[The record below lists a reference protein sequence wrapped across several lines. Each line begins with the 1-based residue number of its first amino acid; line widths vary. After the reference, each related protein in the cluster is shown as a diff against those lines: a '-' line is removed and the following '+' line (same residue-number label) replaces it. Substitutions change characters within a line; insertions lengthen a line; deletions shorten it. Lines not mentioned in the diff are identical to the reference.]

1 MHPLYTVRQGAAV
14 KRGPLATVWLAQ
26 DEVLG
31 RAVALKELDN
41 WAARSARSQAAFRFA
56 HLRRL
61 SLNHEGLAPVHG
73 ADSGRG
79 WIVLDHYAA
88 GSLADR
94 SGTFTPDH
102 VRELLQQLLRTLA
115 YLHAQG
121 LVHGAVRPE
130 NLFLAQQGQVLLAD
144 GLGLRLDSEGR
155 ARDAGPCFERL
166 DDQETKYL
174 APECLDGKADRVG
187 HAADLY
193 ALGLTI
199 LELLLGR
206 ASFVQLFPGVQVAA
220 QTWAE
225 WHRSADGLPPL
236 LDLLP
241 EAPADLARV
250 IDRLLLKDPGA
261 RPAAAEALAVLCPP
275 PPEPP
280 RPKPQLWGRNAPK
293 PLAAPAPDVRPAPS
307 PPALEVRGRVGARFV
322 AAGAA
327 VLGLGVVLGLLVRPG
342 SRGEPA
348 AALEEVAQARADL
361 REVSAQLDQARATAE
376 GHASRADRLE
386 AELRG
391 TRANLDQARAE
402 ASRAQGE
409 LAQAREVARR
419 AEERAAILKGELEQA
434 RAVADRSGTSSAR
447 AQGELAQ
454 AHEGARRAEER
465 AAALQGELERAR
477 SDAARAATQAAGL
490 VGERDR
496 ALADL
501 SKCKA
506 AAARQDEELKRA
518 RAELAESGKRIAQ
531 LEGQLKEAGEP
542 RRLPVIEKTPGRSA
556 VVALEKLGGKVGLD
570 AQKAHE
576 DVVLEADLSGTKVTN
591 DDLALLDGLSSLRVL
606 SLASTRVAD
615 AGLTHLEGLAE
626 LRKLNLYDTQTTD
639 AGLASLRGLTRLQ
652 TLCLA
657 TTKVSDKGLAHLKG
671 LVNLQA
677 LSLTNT
683 QTTNDGLVH
692 LQGLVNLQTLHL
704 STTKVTDEGLAH
716 LKGLSQLRTLHLNN
730 TAVSGACLAHLK
742 GMPSLQELQLSYTR
756 INDQGLAYLKAL
768 TSLEEI
774 DLTGTG
780 VSPAAV
786 AALRQALPRCR
797 IQH

>member
-1 MHPLYTVRQGAAV
+1 MHPLYTVRQDAAA
-14 KRGPLATVWLAQ
+14 KRGRLATVWLAR

-31 RAVALKELDN
+31 RGVALKELHN
-41 WAARSARSQAAFRFA
+41 WAARPARSQSAFRFA

-61 SLNHEGLAPVHG
+61 SLSHEGLAPVHG
-73 ADSGRG
+73 ADSDRG
-79 WIVLDHYAA
+79 WLVLDHYAA
-88 GSLADR
+88 GSLAER

-102 VRELLQQLLRTLA
+102 VRELLLQLLRTLA

-130 NLFLAQQGQVLLAD
+130 NLFLARQGQVLLAD
-144 GLGLRLDSEGR
+144 GLGLRLDVEGR
-155 ARDAGPCFERL
+155 ASGAGPCFERL
-166 DDQETKYL
+166 DAEETKYL

-187 HAADLY
+187 SAADLY

-225 WHRSADGLPPL
+225 WHRSTDVLPPL
-236 LDLLP
+236 RDLLP

-261 RPAAAEALAVLCPP
+261 RPSADEALAVLCPP

-280 RPKPQLWGRNAPK
+280 LPQTP
-293 PLAAPAPDVRPAPS
+293 APAPDARPAPS
-307 PPALEVRGRVGARFV
+307 PPAAGVRRRGGVRFV
-322 AAGAA
+322 AIGVA

-342 SRGEPA
+342 SQREPA
-348 AALEEVAQARADL
+348 AALEEVARARADL
-361 REVSAQLDQARATAE
+361 RKVSAELERTRATAE
-376 GHASRADRLE
+376 GHGSRADRLE

-391 TRANLDQARAE
+391 LRADLDRARADADRAGT
-402 ASRAQGE
+402 ASARAKGE
-409 LAQAREVARR
+409 LAQAR
-419 AEERAAILKGELEQA
+419 
-434 RAVADRSGTSSAR
+434 
-447 AQGELAQ
+447 
-454 AHEGARRAEER
+454 EGARRAEER
-465 AAALQGELERAR
+465 AATLKGELERTRAE
-477 SDAARAATQAAGL
+477 AARAATHAAG
-490 VGERDR
+490 VEGERDR

-501 SKCKA
+501 GKCKA

-518 RAELAESGKRIAQ
+518 RAKLAESGERIAR
-531 LEGQLKEAGEP
+531 LEGQLKEAREP
-542 RRLPVIEKTPGRSA
+542 RRLPIIEKTPGRSA
-556 VVALEKLGGKVGLD
+556 VVALQKLGGKVELD
-570 AQKAHE
+570 AQNARE
-576 DVVLEADLSGTKVTN
+576 EVVLEADLGGTKVTN
-591 DDLALLDGLSSLRVL
+591 DDLALLEGLSSLRVL

-615 AGLTHLEGLAE
+615 AGLAHLTGLAE

-639 AGLASLRGLTRLQ
+639 AGLVSLRGLTRLQ

-657 TTKVSDKGLAHLKG
+657 TTKVSDDGLAHLKG

-683 QTTNDGLVH
+683 QTSDDGLVH
-692 LQGLVNLQTLHL
+692 LKGLVNLRTLHL
-704 STTKVTDEGLAH
+704 STTKVSDAGLAH
-716 LKGLSQLRTLHLNN
+716 LEGLSQLRTLHLNH
-730 TAVSGACLAHLK
+730 TRVSGACLAHLK
-742 GMPSLQELQLSYTR
+742 RMPGLRELQLSYTR
-756 INDQGLAYLKAL
+756 INDQGLAHLKAL
-768 TSLEEI
+768 TGLEEI
-774 DLTGTG
+774 HLTGTG

-797 IQH
+797 IQD

>member
-1 MHPLYTVRQGAAV
+1 MHPLYTVRPGAAV

-31 RAVALKELDN
+31 RGVALKELHN

-88 GSLADR
+88 GSLAER

-102 VRELLQQLLRTLA
+102 VRELLLQLLRTLA

-130 NLFLAQQGQVLLAD
+130 NLFLNQRGEVLLAD
-144 GLGLRLDSEGR
+144 GLGLRLDGEGR
-155 ARDAGPCFERL
+155 VRDAGPCFERL
-166 DDQETKYL
+166 DDQETTYL

-187 HAADLY
+187 PAADLY

-206 ASFVQLFPGVQVAA
+206 ASFVHLFPGVQVAA

-225 WHRSADGLPPL
+225 WHRSADVLPPL
-236 LDLLP
+236 RDLLP
-241 EAPADLARV
+241 EAPADLASV

-261 RPAAAEALAVLCPP
+261 RPSAAEAVAVLCPP

-280 RPKPQLWGRNAPK
+280 PQPQRWGRNAPK
-293 PLAAPAPDVRPAPS
+293 PPAAPAPDVRPAPS
-307 PPALEVRGRVGARFV
+307 PPVAEVRRRGRARFV
-322 AAGAA
+322 AVGVA
-327 VLGLGVVLGLLVRPG
+327 VLGFGVVLGLLVRPG
-342 SRGEPA
+342 SRRETA
-348 AALEEVAQARADL
+348 AALEEVVQARAEL
-361 REVSAQLDQARATAE
+361 RKVSAELGQARASAE
-376 GHASRADRLE
+376 GHRSRADRLE
-386 AELRG
+386 AEQKG
-391 TRANLDQARAE
+391 ARANLEQARAE

-409 LAQAREVARR
+409 LGQAREGARR
-419 AEERAAILKGELEQA
+419 AEERAAALQGELEQA

-454 AHEGARRAEER
+454 TREGARRAEER

-477 SDAARAATQAAGL
+477 ADAARAATHAAGL

-518 RAELAESGKRIAQ
+518 RAELAGTGKRIAQ

-591 DDLALLDGLSSLRVL
+591 DDLALLEGLSSLRVL
-606 SLASTRVAD
+606 SLASTKVAD
-615 AGLTHLEGLAE
+615 AGLTHLKGLVE

-692 LQGLVNLQTLHL
+692 LKGLVNLQTLHL
-704 STTKVTDEGLAH
+704 STTKVTDAGLAH
-716 LKGLSQLRTLHLNN
+716 LEGLSQLRTLHLNN
-730 TAVSGACLAHLK
+730 TAVTGACLAHLK

-756 INDQGLAYLKAL
+756 INDQGLAHLKAL